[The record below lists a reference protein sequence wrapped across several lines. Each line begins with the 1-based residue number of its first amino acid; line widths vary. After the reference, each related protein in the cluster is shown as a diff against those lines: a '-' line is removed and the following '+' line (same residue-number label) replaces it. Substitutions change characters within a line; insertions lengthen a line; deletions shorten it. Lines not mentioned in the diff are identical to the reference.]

1 MSLFLSFTTEKK
13 LLFFFTF
20 ILSNFFYKFCFKS
33 IERYVITFFCP
44 KNCLIFE
51 NFGFQNLIDSGVDMP
66 SWSLDL
72 LGASIT
78 LISMFGWLYFYKQLT
93 DFFMKYTLDMPF
105 YNPMPIPSVDD
116 LLPVEDLEGSNLDD
130 ILSTEPLG
138 WFSGLEETSDTD
150 DSIIESVG
158 SDFGLVLETYSILDY
173 ILPHSI
179 DDLMFKSVILYAFV
193 EGFVLYTKLSV
204 SYHYC

>member
-1 MSLFLSFTTEKK
+1 
-13 LLFFFTF
+13 
-20 ILSNFFYKFCFKS
+20 
-33 IERYVITFFCP
+33 
-44 KNCLIFE
+44 
-51 NFGFQNLIDSGVDMP
+51 MP

-116 LLPVEDLEGSNLDD
+116 PLPVEDLEGSNLDD

-138 WFSGLEETSDTD
+138 WFSGLEETLDTD